1 MSSDLTDVT
10 SVDGG
15 APAITPVDGAP
26 QPVAKSGLR
35 RLYRGETAFD
45 FVGRRRIGLIFS
57 LILLVAT
64 GVSLITRGLNL
75 GIDFEGGVAW
85 DVPAAELT
93 VEEAGNVLADHGLDP
108 AEARIQVRSS
118 DSGDIIKVQVGDQP
132 ESVRTEVQNALAEAA
147 GVEPNDVSVN
157 SVSST
162 WGRDITEKAIR
173 ALIIFLAVVAVFIS
187 IRFEWRMA
195 VAAIIAMIHDVIIS
209 VGVYS
214 IFGFI
219 VTPATVIAFLTI
231 LGYSLYD
238 TIVVFDRIR
247 ENEARF
253 AAHKVPYDDVVN
265 VSMNQVLMRSLNT
278 SVCSILPVLSLL
290 IVGSG
295 IMGVPSLSEFAV
307 ALLVGMLTGAY
318 SSIFIAVPLLHVLKV
333 REPKWRR
340 AELPRATGDELR
352 AMVIGGSP
360 AIRRVRA
367 AAVSTDPEVQARTVT
382 TGGGSTQTL
391 LTHPPRPRKKKR
403 R

>member
-1 MSSDLTDVT
+1 MSSDLTDVA
-10 SVDGG
+10 SVDGD
-15 APAITPVDGAP
+15 APSTDPVDGAP
-26 QPVAKSGLR
+26 QPVSRNGWL

-45 FVGRRRIGLIFS
+45 FVGRRNFGLILS
-57 LILLVAT
+57 AILLIVT
-64 GVSLITRGLNL
+64 GVALVTRGLNL

-85 DVPAAELT
+85 DVPAGQLT
-93 VEEAGNVLADHGLDP
+93 VEEAGDVLAEHGLDP

-118 DSGDIIKVQVGDQP
+118 DSGDIIKVQVGNEPDD
-132 ESVRTEVQNALAEAA
+132 VRAEVQTALAEAA
-147 GVEPNDVSVN
+147 GVERDEVSVN
-157 SVSST
+157 SVSSS
-162 WGRDITEKAIR
+162 WGRDITDKAIR
-173 ALIIFLAVVAVFIS
+173 ALLIFLGVVAVFIS

-195 VAAIIAMIHDVIIS
+195 VAAIVAMIHDVIIS

-219 VTPATVIAFLTI
+219 VTPATVVAFLTI

-278 SVCSILPVLSLL
+278 SVSSILPVLSLL

-307 ALLVGMLTGAY
+307 ALLVGMITGAY
-318 SSIFIAVPLLHVLKV
+318 SSIFIAVPLVHILKV
-333 REPKWRR
+333 RERKWRR
-340 AELPRATGDELR
+340 AELQRATGEELR

-367 AAVSTDPEVQARTVT
+367 AATSSDPEVKARAVA
-382 TGGGSTQTL
+382 TGGSSTQTL